1 MIRLGTQLAVFSFVS
16 NLVVQFVMLIKFLS
30 RSERAGPSVGELF
43 HTLLCGLMLKPYRTL
58 LISEGIEPT
67 LMDELLYRVSI
78 ILAISFFCG
87 IVTIGLGFAL
97 NG

>member
-1 MIRLGTQLAVFSFVS
+1 
-16 NLVVQFVMLIKFLS
+16 
-30 RSERAGPSVGELF
+30 
-43 HTLLCGLMLKPYRTL
+43 
-58 LISEGIEPT
+58 
-67 LMDELLYRVSI
+67 MDELLYRVSI

>member
-1 MIRLGTQLAVFSFVS
+1 
-16 NLVVQFVMLIKFLS
+16 
-30 RSERAGPSVGELF
+30 
-43 HTLLCGLMLKPYRTL
+43 MLKAYRTL

-67 LMDELLYRVSI
+67 LMDELLHRVSI

-87 IVTIGLGFAL
+87 IVAIALGFAL